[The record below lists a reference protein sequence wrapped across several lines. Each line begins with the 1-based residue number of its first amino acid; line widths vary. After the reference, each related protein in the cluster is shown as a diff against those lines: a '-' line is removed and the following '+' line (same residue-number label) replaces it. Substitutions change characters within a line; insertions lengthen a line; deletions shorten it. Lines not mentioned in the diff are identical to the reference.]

1 MSRQIAL
8 PTFIRGLYVICM
20 AGAAFNHARIL
31 ADHGLFWDYGGI
43 HPFYAVFWTS
53 LTFIDTLAALLLL
66 ARPRAGL
73 ALTAAVIVVDVLVN
87 ATAGLRY
94 GFDWAAFGAQCL
106 FLVIVLATVGPAW
119 RGVHTNVNRSA
130 RS

>member
-1 MSRQIAL
+1 MPKPKNLSTAL
-8 PTFIRGLYVICM
+8 RGLYALCM
-20 AGAAFNHARIL
+20 AGAAFNHARIV
-31 ADHGLFWDYGGI
+31 AEHGLLWDYGGI

-53 LTFIDTLAALLLL
+53 LTFVDALAVLLLL

-73 ALTAAVIVVDVLVN
+73 ALTAAVIVIDVLVN
-87 ATAGLRY
+87 ASVGLRY

-119 RGVHTNVNRSA
+119 RGLAPDFNRA
-130 RS
+130 PRS

>member
-1 MSRQIAL
+1 MPNPKKLSTAVRAL
-8 PTFIRGLYVICM
+8 YALCM
-20 AGAAFNHARIL
+20 AGAAFNHARIV

-43 HPFYAVFWTS
+43 APFYAVFWTS
-53 LTFIDTLAALLLL
+53 LTFVDTLAVLLLL

-73 ALTAAVIVVDVLVN
+73 ALTVAVIVIDVLVN
-87 ATAGLRY
+87 ASVGLRY

-106 FLVIVLATVGPAW
+106 FLMIVLATIGTAW
-119 RGVHTNVNRSA
+119 RGLPTNFNRAS

>member
-1 MSRQIAL
+1 MDNPRNLSTAL
-8 PTFIRGLYVICM
+8 RGLYMVCM
-20 AGAAFNHARIL
+20 AGAAFNHACIV
-31 ADHGLFWDYGGI
+31 AEHGLFWDYGGI

-53 LTFIDTLAALLLL
+53 LTFVDTLAVLLLL
-66 ARPRAGL
+66 VRPRAGL

-106 FLVIVLATVGPAW
+106 FLVIVLATVGLAW